1 MSTLEQAM
9 EEQAVSYTR
18 IDFLLDRIQAQLEL
32 ISKEIKKERY
42 YRFVEEVLEK
52 KGK

>member
-1 MSTLEQAM
+1 MSTLEQTL

-18 IDFLLDRIQAQLEL
+18 IDFLLDRIQEQLEL

-42 YRFVEEVLEK
+42 YRFVEEVLDK
-52 KGK
+52 RVK